1 MKKIIA
7 ANWKMNPESEK
18 EAEELAKFLVENYT
32 EKDVQLIL
40 FPPFIYFCGLRDE
53 LGKDADK
60 FDWGAQDIF
69 WEESGAFTG
78 EISPTMLKSLWVH
91 YVIVGHSERRW
102 KLGETNEVIN
112 KKVKAAL
119 ENGITPILAVGEK
132 EKGDSVE
139 RFLEDQLSTGLDGLD
154 EKEIAKVIIAYE
166 PVWAI
171 GTGDADDPE
180 DTVKAI
186 KVIKDIIGKMVGKEN
201 AEKIPVLYGGSVNE
215 KNASDFLSKPEI
227 NGALVGGASL
237 DKEEFLKI
245 LNIAE
250 KL

>member
-7 ANWKMNPESEK
+7 ANWKMNPESAK
-18 EAEELAKFLVENYT
+18 EAEELAEFLVENYT
-32 EKDVQLIL
+32 ERDVQLIL
-40 FPPFIYFCGLRDE
+40 FPPFIYFCDLRDK

-78 EISPTMLKSLWVH
+78 EISPTMLRSLWVH
-91 YVIVGHSERRW
+91 YVIIGHSERRW

-132 EKGDSVE
+132 EKGDSIE
-139 RFLEDQLSTGLDGLD
+139 RFLEDQLSTGLDGLSEED
-154 EKEIAKVIIAYE
+154 ISKVIIAYE

-171 GTGDADDPE
+171 GTGEADSPE
-180 DTVKAI
+180 DTIKAI
-186 KVIKDIIGKMVGKEN
+186 GIIKEIVGKMVGREI
-201 AEKIPVLYGGSVNE
+201 ADKIPVLYGGSVNSE
-215 KNASDFLSKPEI
+215 NVANFLSRPEI

-237 DKEEFLKI
+237 DKEEFLKV
-245 LNIAE
+245 LNIVE
-250 KL
+250 GL

>member
-7 ANWKMNPESEK
+7 ANWKMNPESAK
-18 EAEELAKFLVENYT
+18 EAEELAEFLVENYT
-32 EKDVQLIL
+32 EKNIQLIL
-40 FPPFIYFCGLRDE
+40 FPPFIYFCDLRDE

-102 KLGETNEVIN
+102 KIGESNEIIN
-112 KKVKAAL
+112 KKMKAAL
-119 ENGITPILAVGEK
+119 GNGIIPILAVGEK
-132 EKGDSVE
+132 EKGDPIE
-139 RFLEDQLSTGLDGLD
+139 KFLEDQLSTALDGLSEED
-154 EKEIAKVIIAYE
+154 IAKIIIAYE

-171 GTGDADDPE
+171 GTGEADTPE
-180 DTVKAI
+180 GTIEAI
-186 KVIKDIIGKMVGKEN
+186 IVIREIIGKMVGKEIAN
-201 AEKIPVLYGGSVNE
+201 KIPVLYGGSINS
-215 KNASDFLSKPEI
+215 KNVADFLSKPEI
-227 NGALVGGASL
+227 GGALVGGASL
-237 DKEEFLKI
+237 DKEEFLKV
-245 LNIAE
+245 LNIVE

>member
-7 ANWKMNPESEK
+7 ANWKMNPESAK
-18 EAEELAKFLVENYT
+18 EAEGLAEFLVENYT
-32 EKDVQLIL
+32 EKNVQLIL
-40 FPPFIYFCGLRDE
+40 FPPFIYFCDLRDE
-53 LGKDADK
+53 LEEDADK

-69 WEESGAFTG
+69 WEEAGAFTG
-78 EISPTMLKSLWVH
+78 EISPTMLKSLWVR

-102 KLGETNEVIN
+102 KLGETDEIIN

-119 ENGITPILAVGEK
+119 ENEITPILAVGEK
-132 EKGDSVE
+132 EKGDSVKQ
-139 RFLEDQLSTGLDGLD
+139 FLEDQLSRDLDGLSD
-154 EKEIAKVIIAYE
+154 KEVSKIIVAYE

-186 KVIKDIIGKMVGKEN
+186 GIIKDIIGKMVGREI
-201 AEKIPVLYGGSVNE
+201 ADKIPVLYGGSVNS
-215 KNASDFLSKPEI
+215 KNAEDFLSRKEI

-245 LNIAE
+245 LNIVE

>member
-7 ANWKMNPESEK
+7 ANWKMNPESAE
-18 EAEELAKFLVENYT
+18 EAEELAEFLVENYT
-32 EKDVQLIL
+32 ERNVQLIL
-40 FPPFIYFCGLRDE
+40 FPPFIYFCDLRDE

-78 EISPTMLKSLWVH
+78 EISPTMLKSLWVD
-91 YVIVGHSERRW
+91 YVIIGHSERRW
-102 KLGETNEVIN
+102 KLKETNEVIN
-112 KKVKAAL
+112 KKMKAAL
-119 ENGITPILAVGEK
+119 ENGIIPILAVGERKK
-132 EKGDSVE
+132 EDSVE
-139 RFLEDQLSTGLDGLD
+139 RFLEDQLSTGLDGLSD
-154 EKEIAKVIIAYE
+154 KNISKIIIAYE

-180 DTVKAI
+180 DTIKAVGII
-186 KVIKDIIGKMVGKEN
+186 KEIIGKMVGKEI
-201 AEKIPVLYGGSVNE
+201 AGKIPVLYGGSVNS
-215 KNASDFLSKPEI
+215 KNVADFLSKPEI

-237 DKEEFLKI
+237 DKEEFLKVLDI
-245 LNIAE
+245 VE